1 MGLQALKGKRAK
13 KKNVRAGAR
22 TGLAGVP
29 IDKGFDAVKDYF
41 HLQVDKKDCISQ
53 VKTWIKKNF
62 PVPSKYMLCNPDY
75 HFTMTHHAATAYW
88 YNNNLNKTME
98 SEKATDFLS
107 HLFEK
112 MIPLI
117 ETGKVLYKER
127 QQEKKANLN
136 VISLSP
142 QDRLVRKINNTIMQE
157 LLELEDKWIEGE
169 DATINLYDR
178 FKYHGLTNTAIS
190 HVKPMVEGWLLDYE
204 DAYHKRC
211 EQAVEGYSHL
221 KRSVLNQRIKIC
233 TSMLEDLERIRS
245 ATKASRT
252 VKLKKPKAADKQVSK
267 VQYKNEDNDFK
278 IVSIHPIQIIGKYK
292 LYTFNTKYKEL
303 CVYETEASRGFEI
316 SGSTIKNFN
325 TQASFKVKLRKPMEI
340 FPTLLNKSYNQISKF
355 LDEKLQKVKRKD
367 ANGRINKDTILL
379 RILDKWK

>member
-1 MGLQALKGKRAK
+1 MGLTALKGKKTK
-13 KKNVRAGAR
+13 KKFKSRAR
-22 TGLAGVP
+22 TGLAGIP

-41 HLQVDKKDCISQ
+41 HLEVDKKDCISQ
-53 VKTWIKKNF
+53 VKTWVKKNF
-62 PVPSKYMLCNPDY
+62 PQPSKYILSNPEY
-75 HFTMTHHAATAYW
+75 HFTMTHHAATAFW
-88 YNNNLNKTME
+88 YNNNLNKTIE
-98 SEKATDFLS
+98 STKAADFLN
-107 HLFEK
+107 HLFDK

-117 ETGKVLYKER
+117 ESGKVLYEEKQR
-127 QQEKKANLN
+127 EKKANLN

-221 KRSVLNQRIKIC
+221 KRSVLNQRIKVC
-233 TSMLEDLERIRS
+233 TTMLEDLERIRS

-278 IVSIHPIQIIGKYK
+278 IVSIHPIQIIGKHK
-292 LYTFNTKYKEL
+292 LYVFNTKYKEL
-303 CVYETEASRGFEI
+303 CVYETESTRGFEI

-325 TQASFKVKLRKPMEI
+325 PVASFKVKLRKPMDF
-340 FPTLLNKSYNQISKF
+340 FPVLLTKSYNQIGKF
-355 LDEKLQKVKRKD
+355 LDDNLKKAKRKS

-379 RILDKWK
+379 RVLDK